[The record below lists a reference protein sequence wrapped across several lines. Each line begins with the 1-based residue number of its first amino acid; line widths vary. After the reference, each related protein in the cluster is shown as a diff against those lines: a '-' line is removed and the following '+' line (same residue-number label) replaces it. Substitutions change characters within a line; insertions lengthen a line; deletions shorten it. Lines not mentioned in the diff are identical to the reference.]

1 MLTLQEVQ
9 NAPIAPPSGKY
20 LSRGS
25 LQYEFATEILQTP
38 IQLLKINN
46 AQAQVGLLG

>member
-1 MLTLQEVQ
+1 MLNLLEVQ
-9 NAPIAPPSGKY
+9 NAPVAPHAGEY
-20 LSRGS
+20 LNRGS

-46 AQAQVGLLG
+46 AQAQVLVY